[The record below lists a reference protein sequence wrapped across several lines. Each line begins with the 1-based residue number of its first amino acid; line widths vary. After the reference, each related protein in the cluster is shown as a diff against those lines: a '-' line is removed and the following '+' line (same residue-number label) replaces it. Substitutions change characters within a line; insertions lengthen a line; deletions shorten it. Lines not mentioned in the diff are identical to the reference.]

1 MRNYSDYE
9 TERQLAELENKI
21 SAQYNDAYRE
31 LVKKCEEYFSK
42 FDERYQK
49 EYKAYQDGIYTKAQ
63 FDAWVKA
70 QIARGKHWERLR
82 ENAALRITKANETAA
97 SYIND
102 TTPSIWT
109 LNYNYT
115 AYQADKAMG
124 VSFDIY
130 DENTVR
136 RLIVEDPNLLPAISQ
151 KAIDRAKDTAWNR
164 EQFTKDVT
172 SGILQGKAPR
182 ELAKTIKHTM
192 GLNQVSAIRN
202 ARTAITSAQN
212 GGRMD
217 GYNRLASLGVQ
228 MQKEWMAT
236 LDGRTRD
243 SHRDLD
249 GERVPYDKPFSNGLQ
264 FPGDPQGAGREVWNC
279 RCTMRAIFPENS
291 EPRKMT
297 YYGRNAEEAYEEK
310 EDAIQYLGKNPSD
323 AIRHTI
329 IGLESRPIGKIKRGK
344 PMTYTQAD
352 NGKVN
357 PHKDEDG
364 GMENCQTCALVF
376 EARLRGYNVIA
387 KTYSKSNDYIV
398 RLSKDMRRAF
408 VDPITGER
416 PKYIHTPKDVI
427 SVSQYVRYM
436 SETVKKNER
445 YAFDV
450 VWKNSDV
457 GHVVNVDRT
466 KEGLIRITDNQTNQK
481 YVGAEEVSQFLN
493 DAIIGAGKKY
503 DPRLM
508 RIDNMALDYAFV
520 QHVVEKAERYGYKRC
535 L

>member
-1 MRNYSDYE
+1 MQNYSDYE

-136 RLIVEDPNLLPAISQ
+136 RLIVEEPNLLPAISQ

-243 SHRDLD
+243 SHRELD

-264 FPGDPQGAGREVWNC
+264 FPGDPQGQGREVWNC

-297 YYGRNAEEAYEEK
+297 YYGRNAESAYEEK
-310 EDAIQYLGKNPSD
+310 DD
-323 AIRHTI
+323 
-329 IGLESRPIGKIKRGK
+329 ESAFNEFVRRRIGKPRKKDIEENKALAAKKADMSKYKRSVRVG
-344 PMTYTQAD
+344 TYEEELE
-352 NGKVN
+352 KVN
-357 PHKDEDG
+357 PNYGKVGYDK
-364 GMENCQTCALVF
+364 NCQRCVACY
-376 EARLRGYNVIA
+376 EARLRGYNVTALPRPMRDALGSRNKEYGYSAVFENGVFEVCGGSTGDMAKIKIA
-387 KTYSKSNDYIV
+387 VLMYGYGEGARAIV
-398 RLSKDMRRAF
+398 RIPRENKTGHVIMAINAGGGIMF
-408 VDPITGER
+408 VDPQTGKLAR
-416 PKYIHTPKDVI
+416 
-427 SVSQYVRYM
+427 
-436 SETVKKNER
+436 
-445 YAFDV
+445 
-450 VWKNSDV
+450 
-457 GHVVNVDRT
+457 
-466 KEGLIRITDNQTNQK
+466 EGLWNEAI
-481 YVGAEEVSQFLN
+481 AENIS
-493 DAIIGAGKKY
+493 A
-503 DPRLM
+503 M
-508 RIDNMALDYAFV
+508 RIDNKNFTGLITKCIEDI
-520 QHVVEKAERYGYKRC
+520 
-535 L
+535 